1 MEQENVLEQNLI
13 DQLTHGE
20 SQWTLRDD
28 IKNEDDL
35 WNNFFEILSRSN
47 KDVLKDVPLTD
58 NEKAIIKSKIIHPTF
73 YKSAEWLAG
82 VNGEVRL
89 QIQRDNTKL
98 GTADFVV
105 INNNNIAG
113 GNSVYEVVHQI

>member
-35 WNNFFEILSRSN
+35 WNNF
-47 KDVLKDVPLTD
+47 LK
-58 NEKAIIKSKIIHPTF
+58 F
-73 YKSAEWLAG
+73 YLA
-82 VNGEVRL
+82 
-89 QIQRDNTKL
+89 QTKM
-98 GTADFVV
+98 F
-105 INNNNIAG
+105 
-113 GNSVYEVVHQI
+113 

>member
-28 IKNEDDL
+28 IKNENDL

-47 KDVLKDVPLTD
+47 KNVLKDVPLTN

-89 QIQRDNTKL
+89 QIQRDNT
-98 GTADFVV
+98 
-105 INNNNIAG
+105 
-113 GNSVYEVVHQI
+113 H